1 MILIFIKKV
10 LNQIIAVLFYVALL
24 FMFFVIGSAIFSGG
38 EPYLFGYQIKT
49 VLSGSMEPNIK
60 TGSIIIVKTGGDPT
74 AFKKNDIITFKAEE
88 NRIVT
93 HRILDVIEKNGQTM
107 YRMKGDNNKTKDMNL
122 VLPQNIIGKYTD
134 ITIPYIGYFIEFT
147 KSKGGSLLLFLI
159 PGLLLFGYSLITI
172 WKTFIQPKREDSP
185 NSAASI
191 K

>member
-1 MILIFIKKV
+1 MILKSITRLLSKILAF
-10 LNQIIAVLFYVALL
+10 LFYVALL

-38 EPYLFGYQIKT
+38 EPNLFGYQIKT

-60 TGSIIIVKTGGDPT
+60 TGSIVIVKTGGDPT
-74 AFKKNDIITFKAEE
+74 IFKENDIVTFKATE

-93 HRILDVIEKNGQTM
+93 HRIVDVVQKNGKTM
-107 YRMKGDNNKTKDMNL
+107 YRMKGDSNKTKDMNL
-122 VLPQNIIGKYTD
+122 VLPQNVIGKYTN

-159 PGLLLFGYSLITI
+159 PGLLLFGYSLIAI
-172 WKTFIQPKREDSP
+172 WRTLTQHKKENSP
-185 NSAASI
+185 ESVAGT